1 MTLRSFGSAE
11 RTKAIYENIF
21 AYPCLIESL
30 EGIEVTT
37 DSLLAKLED
46 NKEIEGI
53 NELEIVSVVAVA
65 NPSWEEFETKAFIE
79 VDGSGF
85 TRNHG

>member
-1 MTLRSFGSAE
+1 
-11 RTKAIYENIF
+11 
-21 AYPCLIESL
+21 L

-46 NKEIEGI
+46 NKEIEGT

-65 NPSWEEFETKAFIE
+65 NPSWEEFERKAFIE
-79 VDGSGF
+79 VDGS
-85 TRNHG
+85 